1 MREKSFLGH
10 PIGLSVL
17 FGTEMWERFCY
28 YGNSALLTY
37 YLVDFLLAGGEPA
50 RVIGYGLVK
59 RFFEGLY
66 GPLGAQ
72 PLAALIVGTFGS
84 ATYLGGLAGGAM
96 ADRFL
101 GQSRAVLLGAAV
113 MAAGEF
119 LLAAPSLFFVGLL
132 VFTVGVSFL
141 KPNIATQ
148 VGGLYAPGDSRI
160 DRAYSIFYI
169 GINLGALIAP
179 LIVGR
184 VGHAAAGE
192 APRWHYGF
200 AVAGAGMLV
209 GLVVFAV
216 GLRWLPP
223 DVRARRRAAGKVA
236 VDLEARAGVAARLSG
251 GERRVVVA
259 LFAVAFCNVFFWA
272 CYGQQ
277 YSAIAL
283 MAENYTDLSVGL
295 FSFHPEDVQ
304 AFNPFFIFTLTP
316 VVIAFWGWQSKR
328 GVEQAPVT
336 KMAIGCGL
344 TAVCFGL
351 LVVPAMAMDAGR
363 KVSVVWLMVALA
375 FQTVGELFLMPV
387 AMSLFARAAPARMAS
402 VMMAVNYLSLA
413 VGFYLAGYLTSFW
426 SGMGKVAF
434 FGMIAGI
441 AGGTAV
447 AVFGLSRVL
456 NPMLRVEAAAV
467 AEG

>member
-1 MREKSFLGH
+1 MQQKTFLGH

-28 YGNSALLTY
+28 YGNNALVTY
-37 YLVDFLLAGGEPA
+37 YLVDFLLVGGEPA
-50 RVIGYGLVK
+50 QVIGYGAVK

-72 PLAALIVGTFGS
+72 PLAALIVGSFGS
-84 ATYLGGLAGGAM
+84 ATYLGGLAGGAI

-113 MAAGEF
+113 MAGGEF
-119 LLAAPSLFFVGLL
+119 LLADPALFFVGLL
-132 VFTVGVSFL
+132 VFTIGVSFL

-148 VGGLYAPGDSRI
+148 VGGLYAAGDTRV

-179 LIVGR
+179 LVVGR
-184 VGHAAAGE
+184 LGHAPAG
-192 APRWHYGF
+192 APPRWQYGF
-200 AVAGAGMLV
+200 AVSGAGMLV
-209 GLVVFAV
+209 GLLVFLV

-223 DVRARRRAAGKVA
+223 DVRARRRQAASG
-236 VDLEARAGVAARLSG
+236 EAAAARTGLTG
-251 GERRVVVA
+251 LERRTVLA
-259 LFAVAFCNVFFWA
+259 LFAVAFCNIFFWA

-283 MAENYTDLSVGL
+283 MAENDTDLSVWL

-316 VVIAFWGWQSKR
+316 LVIAFWAWQSR
-328 GVEQAPVT
+328 RRVEPAPVT
-336 KMAIGCGL
+336 KMAMGCAL
-344 TAVCFGL
+344 TAMCFGL
-351 LVVPAMAMDAGR
+351 LIVPALSIDAGR
-363 KVSVVWLMVALA
+363 KASVLWLVVALA
-375 FQTVGELFLMPV
+375 LQTLGELYLMPV
-387 AMSLFARAAPARMAS
+387 ALSLFSKAAPPRLAS
-402 VMMAVNYLSLA
+402 VMMAVNYMSLA
-413 VGFYLAGYLTSFW
+413 VGFYFAGYLTSFW
-426 SGMGKVAF
+426 SGMAKAPF

-441 AGGTAV
+441 ALATSV
-447 AVFGLSRVL
+447 AVLALSRVL
-456 NPMLRVEAAAV
+456 NPMLRGSAAGV
-467 AEG
+467 

>member
-1 MREKSFLGH
+1 MQQRTFLGH

-28 YGNSALLTY
+28 YGNNALVTY
-37 YLVDFLLAGGEPA
+37 YLVDFLLVGGEPS
-50 RVIGYGLVK
+50 RVIGYGAV
-59 RFFEGLY
+59 RGFFQGLY

-84 ATYLGGLAGGAM
+84 ATYLGGLAGGAI
-96 ADRFL
+96 ADRYL

-113 MAAGEF
+113 MSVGEF
-119 LLAAPSLFFVGLL
+119 MLADPALFFLGLL

-179 LIVGR
+179 LVVGR
-184 VGHAAAGE
+184 LGHAPAG
-192 APRWHYGF
+192 APPRWHYGF
-200 AVAGAGMLV
+200 AAAGVGMLI
-209 GLVVFAV
+209 GLVVFLV
-216 GLRWLPP
+216 GLRWLPL
-223 DVRARRRAAGKVA
+223 DVRARRRAAAAVA
-236 VDLEARAGVAARLSG
+236 QGGNVARVRLTA
-251 GERRVVVA
+251 GERRTVLA

-277 YSAIAL
+277 YTALAL
-283 MAENYTDLSVGL
+283 MAENDTDLSVGL

-316 VVIAFWGWQSKR
+316 VVIAFWAWQSR
-328 GVEQAPVT
+328 RHVEPAPVT
-336 KMAIGCGL
+336 KMAVGCGL

-351 LVVPAMAMDAGR
+351 LVVPAFAMDAGH
-363 KVSVVWLMVALA
+363 KVSVVWLMAALA

-387 AMSLFARAAPARMAS
+387 AMSLFNRAAPARLAS

-413 VGFYLAGYLTSFW
+413 IGFYMAGYLASFW
-426 SGMGKVAF
+426 SGMGKAAF
-434 FGMIAGI
+434 FGMISGI
-441 AGGTAV
+441 ALVTAM
-447 AVFGLSRVL
+447 AILGLSWVL
-456 NPMLRVEAAAV
+456 NPMLREREEVAV
-467 AEG
+467 ARAS